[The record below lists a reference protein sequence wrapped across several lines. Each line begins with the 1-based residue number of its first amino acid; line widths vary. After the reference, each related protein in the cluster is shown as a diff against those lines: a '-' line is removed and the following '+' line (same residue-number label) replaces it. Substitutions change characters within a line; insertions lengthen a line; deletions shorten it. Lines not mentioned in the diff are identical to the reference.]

1 MVGGRLA
8 VGISLRAEG
17 RHDHRLPA
25 RHLAQDTRKHVGV
38 ILPLDTCEQG
48 IQGSVSPGDL
58 AMPQQSRS
66 ETALRSTPPPPHTP
80 DQGVPPSPPPPAP
93 DQNMPFPTPHAPFP
107 LSAPEHSNLRFCAS
121 TPK

>member
-80 DQGVPPSPPPPAP
+80 DQGVPPFPPLPHLIRTCPSPPLHPSCPLPPLC
-93 DQNMPFPTPHAPFP
+93 T
-107 LSAPEHSNLRFCAS
+107 
-121 TPK
+121 